1 MEALISF
8 FVKYLLVPL
17 LAVVMLFVVNKL
29 AGIKKKIQV
38 KKVIIFVLIVVLI
51 LTLPSLFA
59 LLKNEFVWGGL
70 ILSIIS
76 YLILGIGLVY
86 YVKSSYYAKTLGFE
100 DDLQDKAIFF
110 LVLCIAMLVSAWAY
124 YLFFNLLS
132 TLPYASTAMFIVLWF
147 VMPLLYVT
155 ARDYYLKFAPVFRTP
170 WVVKS
175 DATDSSYWERVDT
188 FNLIQVTVR
197 IKKTPDAEN
206 YSSYVVKLPMEVPIG
221 KWFDR
226 FIEDQNVRF
235 PESPILTKDEDEDI
249 GWVFYTPKWFT
260 IPLFLRVLNPN
271 ETGSFNE
278 IKNQQVI
285 YVRRV
290 RIKDKNE

>member
-70 ILSIIS
+70 VLSIIS

-147 VMPLLYVT
+147 VIPLLYVT

-175 DATDSSYWERVDT
+175 DTTDSSYWERVDT

-235 PESPILTKDEDEDI
+235 PESPILTKDENEDI

-260 IPLFLRVLNPN
+260 IPLFVRFLDPEN
-271 ETGSFNE
+271 EAYDNR
-278 IKNQQVI
+278 IKNRQII
-285 YVRRV
+285 YIRRV
-290 RIKDKNE
+290 KLEKGI

>member
-70 ILSIIS
+70 VLSIIS

-110 LVLCIAMLVSAWAY
+110 LVLCIAMLVSGWAY

-147 VMPLLYVT
+147 VMPLLYVIT
-155 ARDYYLKFAPVFRTP
+155 RDYYLKFAPVFRTP

-175 DATDSSYWERVDT
+175 DTTDSSYWERVDT

-235 PESPILTKDEDEDI
+235 PESPILTKDEHEDI

-260 IPLFLRVLNPN
+260 IPLFVRFLDPEN
-271 ETGSFNE
+271 EAYDNR
-278 IKNQQVI
+278 IKNRQII
-285 YVRRV
+285 YIRRV
-290 RIKDKNE
+290 KLEKGI

>member
-147 VMPLLYVT
+147 IMPLLYVT

-260 IPLFLRVLNPN
+260 IPLFVRFLDPEN
-271 ETGSFNE
+271 EAYDNR
-278 IKNQQVI
+278 IKNRQII
-285 YVRRV
+285 YIRRV
-290 RIKDKNE
+290 KLEKGI

>member
-17 LAVVMLFVVNKL
+17 LSVVMLFVVNKL

-147 VMPLLYVT
+147 IMPLLYVT

-260 IPLFLRVLNPN
+260 IPLFVRFLDPEN
-271 ETGSFNE
+271 EAYDNR
-278 IKNQQVI
+278 IKNRQII
-285 YVRRV
+285 YIRRV
-290 RIKDKNE
+290 KLEKGI

>member
-70 ILSIIS
+70 VLSIIS

-110 LVLCIAMLVSAWAY
+110 LVLCITMLVSGWAY

-147 VMPLLYVT
+147 VMPLLYVI

-170 WVVKS
+170 WVLKS
-175 DATDSSYWERVDT
+175 DTTDSSYWERVDT

-260 IPLFLRVLNPN
+260 IPLFVRFLDPEN
-271 ETGSFNE
+271 EAYDNR
-278 IKNQQVI
+278 IKNRQII
-285 YVRRV
+285 YIRRV
-290 RIKDKNE
+290 KLEKGI

>member
-70 ILSIIS
+70 VLSIIS

-110 LVLCIAMLVSAWAY
+110 LVLCITMLVSGWAY

-147 VMPLLYVT
+147 VMPLLYVI
-155 ARDYYLKFAPVFRTP
+155 ARDYYLKFAPVFH
-170 WVVKS
+170 
-175 DATDSSYWERVDT
+175 
-188 FNLIQVTVR
+188 
-197 IKKTPDAEN
+197 
-206 YSSYVVKLPMEVPIG
+206 
-221 KWFDR
+221 
-226 FIEDQNVRF
+226 
-235 PESPILTKDEDEDI
+235 
-249 GWVFYTPKWFT
+249 
-260 IPLFLRVLNPN
+260 
-271 ETGSFNE
+271 
-278 IKNQQVI
+278 
-285 YVRRV
+285 
-290 RIKDKNE
+290 

>member
-70 ILSIIS
+70 VLSIIS

-110 LVLCIAMLVSAWAY
+110 LVLCIAMLVSGWAY

-147 VMPLLYVT
+147 VMPLLYVIT
-155 ARDYYLKFAPVFRTP
+155 RDYYLKFAPVFRTP

-175 DATDSSYWERVDT
+175 DTTDSSYWERVDT

-260 IPLFLRVLNPN
+260 IPLFVRFLDPEN
-271 ETGSFNE
+271 EAYDNR
-278 IKNQQVI
+278 IKNRQII
-285 YVRRV
+285 YIRRV
-290 RIKDKNE
+290 KLEKGI

>member
-70 ILSIIS
+70 VLSIIS

-110 LVLCIAMLVSAWAY
+110 LVLCIAMLVSGWAY

-147 VMPLLYVT
+147 VMPLLYVI

-175 DATDSSYWERVDT
+175 DTTDSSYWERVDT

-221 KWFDR
+221 EWFDR

-260 IPLFLRVLNPN
+260 IPLFVRFLDPEN
-271 ETGSFNE
+271 EAYDNR
-278 IKNQQVI
+278 IKNRQII
-285 YVRRV
+285 YIRRV
-290 RIKDKNE
+290 KLEKGI

>member
-86 YVKSSYYAKTLGFE
+86 YVKSSYYAKKLGFE

-110 LVLCIAMLVSAWAY
+110 LVLCIAMLVSGWAY

-175 DATDSSYWERVDT
+175 DAMDSSYWEHIDT

-260 IPLFLRVLNPN
+260 IPLFVRFLDPEN
-271 ETGSFNE
+271 EAYDNR
-278 IKNQQVI
+278 IKNRQII
-285 YVRRV
+285 YIRRV
-290 RIKDKNE
+290 KLEKGI

>member
-110 LVLCIAMLVSAWAY
+110 LVLCIAMLVSGWAY

-260 IPLFLRVLNPN
+260 IPLFVRFLDPEN
-271 ETGSFNE
+271 EAYDNR
-278 IKNQQVI
+278 IKNRQII
-285 YVRRV
+285 YIRRV
-290 RIKDKNE
+290 KLEKGI

>member
-70 ILSIIS
+70 VISIIS

-260 IPLFLRVLNPN
+260 IPLFVRFLDPEN
-271 ETGSFNE
+271 EAYDNR
-278 IKNQQVI
+278 IKNRQII
-285 YVRRV
+285 YIRRV
-290 RIKDKNE
+290 KLEKGI

>member
-70 ILSIIS
+70 VLSIIS

-110 LVLCIAMLVSAWAY
+110 LLLCIAMLVSGWAY

-147 VMPLLYVT
+147 VMPLLYVI

-260 IPLFLRVLNPN
+260 IPLFVRFLDPEN
-271 ETGSFNE
+271 EAYDNR
-278 IKNQQVI
+278 IKNRQII
-285 YVRRV
+285 YIRRV
-290 RIKDKNE
+290 KLEKGI

>member
-70 ILSIIS
+70 VLSIIS

-110 LVLCIAMLVSAWAY
+110 LVLCIAMLVSGWAY

-147 VMPLLYVT
+147 VMPLLYVIT
-155 ARDYYLKFAPVFRTP
+155 RDYYLKFAPVFRTP

-175 DATDSSYWERVDT
+175 DATDSSYWERIDT

-260 IPLFLRVLNPN
+260 IPLFVRFLDPEN
-271 ETGSFNE
+271 EAYDNR
-278 IKNQQVI
+278 IKNRQII
-285 YVRRV
+285 YIRRV
-290 RIKDKNE
+290 KLEKGI

>member
-70 ILSIIS
+70 VLSIIS

-110 LVLCIAMLVSAWAY
+110 LVLCIAMLVSGWAY

-132 TLPYASTAMFIVLWF
+132 TLPYASTAMLIVLWF
-147 VMPLLYVT
+147 VMPLLYVI

-175 DATDSSYWERVDT
+175 DTTDSSYWERVDT

-260 IPLFLRVLNPN
+260 IPLFVRFLDPEN
-271 ETGSFNE
+271 EAYDNR
-278 IKNQQVI
+278 IKNRQII
-285 YVRRV
+285 YIRRV
-290 RIKDKNE
+290 KLEKGI

>member
-70 ILSIIS
+70 VLSIIS

-147 VMPLLYVT
+147 VMPLLYVI

-260 IPLFLRVLNPN
+260 IPLFVRFLDPEN
-271 ETGSFNE
+271 EAYDNR
-278 IKNQQVI
+278 IKNRQII
-285 YVRRV
+285 YIRRV
-290 RIKDKNE
+290 KLEKGI

>member
-70 ILSIIS
+70 VLSIIS
-76 YLILGIGLVY
+76 YLIFGIGLVY

-110 LVLCIAMLVSAWAY
+110 LVLCIAMLVSGWAY

-147 VMPLLYVT
+147 VMPLLYVI

-175 DATDSSYWERVDT
+175 DTTDSSYWERVDT

-260 IPLFLRVLNPN
+260 IPLFVRFLDPEN
-271 ETGSFNE
+271 EAYDNR
-278 IKNQQVI
+278 IKNRQII
-285 YVRRV
+285 YIRRV
-290 RIKDKNE
+290 KLEKGI

>member
-70 ILSIIS
+70 VISIIS

-147 VMPLLYVT
+147 VIPLLYVM

-170 WVVKS
+170 WVLKS
-175 DATDSSYWERVDT
+175 DTTDSSYWERVDT

-235 PESPILTKDEDEDI
+235 PESPILTKDENEDI

-260 IPLFLRVLNPN
+260 IPLFVRFLDPEN
-271 ETGSFNE
+271 EAYDNR
-278 IKNQQVI
+278 IKNRQII
-285 YVRRV
+285 YIRRV
-290 RIKDKNE
+290 KLEKGI

>member
-70 ILSIIS
+70 VLSIIS

-110 LVLCIAMLVSAWAY
+110 LVLCIAMLVSGWAY

-147 VMPLLYVT
+147 VMPLLYVI

-175 DATDSSYWERVDT
+175 DTTDSSYWERVDT

-226 FIEDQNVRF
+226 FIEDQKVLY
-235 PESPILTKDEDEDI
+235 SPKMKTRILA
-249 GWVFYTPKWFT
+249 GYFT
-260 IPLFLRVLNPN
+260 LLSGLLYHFL
-271 ETGSFNE
+271 
-278 IKNQQVI
+278 
-285 YVRRV
+285 
-290 RIKDKNE
+290 

>member
-38 KKVIIFVLIVVLI
+38 KKVIIFVLIVVFI

-70 ILSIIS
+70 VLSIIS

-110 LVLCIAMLVSAWAY
+110 LVLCIAMLVSGWAY

-147 VMPLLYVT
+147 VMPLLYVI

-175 DATDSSYWERVDT
+175 DTTDSSYWERVDT

-235 PESPILTKDEDEDI
+235 PESPILTKDENEDI

-260 IPLFLRVLNPN
+260 IPLFVRFLDPEN
-271 ETGSFNE
+271 EAYDNR
-278 IKNQQVI
+278 IKNRQII
-285 YVRRV
+285 YIRRV
-290 RIKDKNE
+290 KLEKGI

>member
-70 ILSIIS
+70 VLSIIS

-100 DDLQDKAIFF
+100 DDLQDKVIFF

-147 VMPLLYVT
+147 VIPLLYVM

-175 DATDSSYWERVDT
+175 DTTDSSYWERVDT

-235 PESPILTKDEDEDI
+235 PESPILTKDENEDI

-260 IPLFLRVLNPN
+260 IPLFVRFLDPEN
-271 ETGSFNE
+271 EAYDNR
-278 IKNQQVI
+278 IKNRQII
-285 YVRRV
+285 YIRRV
-290 RIKDKNE
+290 KLEKGI

>member
-70 ILSIIS
+70 VLSIIS

-110 LVLCIAMLVSAWAY
+110 LVLCIAMLVSGWAY

-175 DATDSSYWERVDT
+175 DATDSSYWERIDT

-260 IPLFLRVLNPN
+260 IPLFVRFLDPEN
-271 ETGSFNE
+271 EAYDNR
-278 IKNQQVI
+278 IKNRQII
-285 YVRRV
+285 YIRRV
-290 RIKDKNE
+290 KLEKGI

>member
-70 ILSIIS
+70 VISIIS

-147 VMPLLYVT
+147 VIPLLYVM

-170 WVVKS
+170 WVLKS
-175 DATDSSYWERVDT
+175 DTTDSSYWERVDT

-260 IPLFLRVLNPN
+260 IPLFVRFLDPEN
-271 ETGSFNE
+271 EAYDNR
-278 IKNQQVI
+278 IKNRQII
-285 YVRRV
+285 YIRRV
-290 RIKDKNE
+290 KLEKGI

>member
-70 ILSIIS
+70 VLSIIS

-147 VMPLLYVT
+147 VIPLLYVM

-175 DATDSSYWERVDT
+175 DTTDSSYWERVDT

-235 PESPILTKDEDEDI
+235 PESPILTKDENEDI

-260 IPLFLRVLNPN
+260 IPLFVRFLDPEN
-271 ETGSFNE
+271 EAYENK
-278 IKNQQVI
+278 IKNRQII
-285 YVRRV
+285 YIRRV
-290 RIKDKNE
+290 KLEKGI

>member
-110 LVLCIAMLVSAWAY
+110 LVLCIAMLVSGWAY

-188 FNLIQVTVR
+188 LNLIQVTVR

-206 YSSYVVKLPMEVPIG
+206 YSSYRKMV
-221 KWFDR
+221 
-226 FIEDQNVRF
+226 
-235 PESPILTKDEDEDI
+235 
-249 GWVFYTPKWFT
+249 
-260 IPLFLRVLNPN
+260 
-271 ETGSFNE
+271 
-278 IKNQQVI
+278 
-285 YVRRV
+285 
-290 RIKDKNE
+290 

>member
-70 ILSIIS
+70 VLSIIS

-110 LVLCIAMLVSAWAY
+110 LVLCIAMLVSGWAY

-147 VMPLLYVT
+147 VMPLLYVI

-175 DATDSSYWERVDT
+175 DTTDSSYWERVDT

-235 PESPILTKDEDEDI
+235 PESPILTKDENEDI

-260 IPLFLRVLNPN
+260 IPLFVRFLDPEN
-271 ETGSFNE
+271 EAYDNR
-278 IKNQQVI
+278 IKNRQII
-285 YVRRV
+285 YIRRV
-290 RIKDKNE
+290 KLEKGI

>member
-29 AGIKKKIQV
+29 AGIKKKIQI

-260 IPLFLRVLNPN
+260 IPLFVRFLDPEN
-271 ETGSFNE
+271 EAYDNR
-278 IKNQQVI
+278 IKNRQII
-285 YVRRV
+285 YIRRV
-290 RIKDKNE
+290 KLEKGI

>member
-110 LVLCIAMLVSAWAY
+110 LVLCIAMLVSGWAY

-147 VMPLLYVT
+147 VMPLLYVI

-260 IPLFLRVLNPN
+260 IPLFVRFLDPEN
-271 ETGSFNE
+271 EAYDNR
-278 IKNQQVI
+278 IKNRQII
-285 YVRRV
+285 YIRRV
-290 RIKDKNE
+290 KLEKGI

>member
-70 ILSIIS
+70 VLSIIS
-76 YLILGIGLVY
+76 YLIFGIGLVY

-147 VMPLLYVT
+147 VIPLLYVM
-155 ARDYYLKFAPVFRTP
+155 ARDFYL
-170 WVVKS
+170 
-175 DATDSSYWERVDT
+175 DIDT

-197 IKKTPDAEN
+197 VKKSPDAEN
-206 YSSYVVKLPMEVPIG
+206 YSSYGVKLPMGIPIG